1 MRKRIGVNSE
11 KTKIYLEAWA
21 QVSVCLGVFLCLCLI
36 NSSYSFYKETKEN
49 KDAIYLAGVILNYT
63 ITSEDLENNRLTLE
77 GNSKTEITI

>member
-1 MRKRIGVNSE
+1 M
-11 KTKIYLEAWA
+11 
-21 QVSVCLGVFLCLCLI
+21 I